1 MAYLKNWP
9 VIGIVNAQKKGKM
22 AKKYLKLIFISLKIR
37 EVQIQTLKFH
47 FTPVRWQTSME
58 QLTAKA
64 REDEWERLC
73 SLPVYLSQ
81 TKKKNENNLSY
92 NQPTDNE
99 NAVFIY
105 YRKLFTF
112 KGKRNHGPCRY

>member
-1 MAYLKNWP
+1 MYKRRMNKRKKRTTKMAYLKNWP

-81 TKKKNENNLSY
+81 TKKK
-92 NQPTDNE
+92 
-99 NAVFIY
+99 
-105 YRKLFTF
+105 
-112 KGKRNHGPCRY
+112 